1 MAIGVFGGTFDP
13 IHIGHLI
20 IAEEAR
26 LRLGL
31 SNVIFVPTG
40 ESWLKQDREISPV
53 AHRLEIVKRA
63 IASNPHFAVS
73 TVDMDR
79 PGPSYTVDTL
89 TDLRRELGE
98 AADFYF
104 ILGLDAI
111 TEFAMWREPRR
122 IIEMCY
128 LVAAR
133 RPEASEFDSE
143 SLERSVPGISR
154 RLIILDNPQIGISS
168 SEIRERVA
176 KGLSIRNLV
185 PDAVERYIREQGLYV
200 TND

>member
-31 SNVIFVPTG
+31 SNVIFVPAG
-40 ESWLKQDREISPV
+40 EPWLKGAREISPA
-53 AHRLEIVKRA
+53 AHRLEMIKLA
-63 IASNPHFAVS
+63 IASNPHFRVS
-73 TVDMDR
+73 MGDLDR
-79 PGPSYTVDTL
+79 GGPSYTVDTIA
-89 TDLRRELGE
+89 DLRRDLGE
-98 AADFYF
+98 AANFYF
-104 ILGLDAI
+104 ILGLDALA
-111 TEFAMWREPRR
+111 EFAMWREPRR

-133 RPEASEFDSE
+133 RPEAREFDSE
-143 SLERSVPGISR
+143 SLERSIPGISR

-185 PDAVERYIREQGLYV
+185 PDAVERYIREQGLYL
-200 TND
+200 

>member
-26 LRLGL
+26 LRLRL
-31 SNVIFVPTG
+31 SQVIFVPAG
-40 ESWLKQDREISPV
+40 EPWFKHDRKISPA

-89 TDLRRELGE
+89 ADLRCELGE
-98 AADFYF
+98 AADFYL
-104 ILGLDAI
+104 ILGLDALA
-111 TEFAMWREPRR
+111 EFAEWREPRR
-122 IIEMCY
+122 VIELCH

-133 RPEASEFDSE
+133 RPEAREFDSE
-143 SLERSVPGISR
+143 SLERSISGISR
-154 RLIILDNPQIGISS
+154 RVIILDNPQIGISS

>member
-26 LRLGL
+26 LRLRL
-31 SNVIFVPTG
+31 SQVIFVPAG
-40 ESWLKQDREISPV
+40 EPWLKQDREISPA

-63 IASNPHFAVS
+63 ITSNPHFEVS

-79 PGPSYTVDTL
+79 GGISYTVDTIA
-89 TDLRRELGE
+89 DLRRELGE
-98 AADFYF
+98 AADFYL
-104 ILGLDAI
+104 ILGLDALAQ
-111 TEFAMWREPRR
+111 FAMWREPRR
-122 IIEMCY
+122 VIEMCC

-133 RPEASEFDSE
+133 RPEASEFDLE
-143 SLERSVPGISR
+143 SLERSIPGISR
-154 RLIILDNPQIGISS
+154 RVIILDNPQIGISS

-185 PDAVERYIREQGLYV
+185 PDAVERYIGEQGLYV
-200 TND
+200 TNN